1 MPMTN
6 SLWNFDQDVVWTQS
20 DDLILGFGR
29 KGVSVASFGEK
40 FQKFSKT
47 PIQWAN
53 LNQIHSK
60 VVVRS
65 DLSRHSGVEA
75 DAHYTFDRGLALV
88 VKSAD
93 CLPALIYGPASDRFP
108 NGVIAAVHAG
118 WRGIENGVLSYTI
131 KKLKAEGVDSG
142 TLDVFIGPHIRAESF
157 EVDISV
163 GKLLQAAAVRAG
175 YRESDILLAGDS
187 ANRGNS
193 KSFVH
198 LDRIAIAQLLDEGVS
213 KEAIRILEED
223 GAPPDTKPNLKW
235 ASYRRD
241 GANAGRNYSFILRL

>member
-1 MPMTN
+1 MTN
-6 SLWNFDQDVVWTQS
+6 SEWNFDDDVAWTRS
-20 DDLILGFGR
+20 NDLILGFGR
-29 KGVSVASFGEK
+29 KGVSVASISEK
-40 FQKFSKT
+40 FRGTSQA

-65 DLSRHSGVEA
+65 SLSQHSGVEA

-88 VKSAD
+88 AKTAD
-93 CLPALIYGPASDRFP
+93 CLPVLIHGPATEKFP

-118 WRGIENGVLSYTI
+118 WRGVESDIVSCTI
-131 KKLKAEGVDSG
+131 QKLKAEGVDSS
-142 TLDVFIGPHIRAESF
+142 TLQAVIGPHIRAKSF
-157 EVDISV
+157 EVDFSV
-163 GKLLQAAAVRAG
+163 GSLLHAAAKRAG
-175 YRESDILLAGDS
+175 YRETDILFPVDEIDHGS
-187 ANRGNS
+187 P

-198 LDRIAIAQLLDEGVS
+198 LDRIAIGQLMGEGLS
-213 KEAIRILEED
+213 KSAIVVFEEN
-223 GAPPDTKPNLKW
+223 GTAPDTKTDLRW